1 MTRIGEGRDLGR
13 LEGCRL
19 LGLALR
25 NSERTVELSISGD
38 GPAAHMSGREPAIGA
53 SDEIDFGTDRAN
65 PKPVRA
71 QAIPESHPVL
81 TPLNEL
87 FGDYTFFIDSDG
99 LSIVEPIDG
108 PAPRRTQAAR
118 VVSVAN
124 WSDESLANLAAHEPE
139 PTDAIVELGY
149 KH

>member
-1 MTRIGEGRDLGR
+1 MTKIGEGRDLGR

-65 PKPVRA
+65 PKPVRS
-71 QAIPESHPVL
+71 PSHSREP
-81 TPLNEL
+81 
-87 FGDYTFFIDSDG
+87 SD
-99 LSIVEPIDG
+99 V
-108 PAPRRTQAAR
+108 TAAER
-118 VVSVAN
+118 VVWRSHF
-124 WSDESLANLAAHEPE
+124 LPRQ
-139 PTDAIVELGY
+139 
-149 KH
+149 

>member
-1 MTRIGEGRDLGR
+1 M
-13 LEGCRL
+13 
-19 LGLALR
+19 
-25 NSERTVELSISGD
+25 
-38 GPAAHMSGREPAIGA
+38 MSGREPAIGA
-53 SDEIDFGTDRAN
+53 RDEIDFGTDRAN

-81 TPLNEL
+81 TRLNEL
-87 FGDYTFFIDSDG
+87 FGDHTFFINSDG

-108 PAPRRTQAAR
+108 PASPRTQAAR

-124 WSDESLANLAAHEPE
+124 WSDESLANLATHEPE